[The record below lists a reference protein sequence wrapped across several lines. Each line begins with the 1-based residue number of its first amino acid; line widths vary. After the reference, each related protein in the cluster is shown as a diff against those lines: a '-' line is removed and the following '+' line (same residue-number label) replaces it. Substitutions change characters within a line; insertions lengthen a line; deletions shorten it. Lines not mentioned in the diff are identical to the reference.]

1 MFRRKINDY
10 ISLVKNKTETGEI
23 LIYGDIMDNKWYDE
37 AVTPKSVL
45 DALNEIGKASQLD
58 VRVNS
63 YGGSVFAGNAI
74 FNIIDNY
81 REKNKCNV
89 TAYID
94 GIGASMGSGIPMV
107 ANKIIMHENSML
119 MVHRPLSFACG
130 NVDDL
135 EEEKRILNQCEKTLI
150 SNYMRHFNGT
160 EDEMKALLVGENGD
174 GTWLT
179 ADEALECGLCDEII
193 VPMEISASAKGV
205 CINGIQY
212 NAELLDK
219 IKAKYPTIKIKEESE
234 ENNLMKYDKKLLDS
248 FGISKEDFEAKY
260 ENDSQAFVNFVCE
273 NTITT
278 AKETLIDI
286 SEVFITNETAKEKFG
301 DLSVED
307 IETKL
312 KDTVTVTD
320 EEKKKVLA
328 YDKIV
333 KDEIS
338 NALKL
343 GVGALGEK
351 FDDQKWEKHLSNCS
365 LDEIKNTADLW
376 QTQKEIAL
384 NAGKRISDPSLN
396 TNFASKEP
404 INVIKRSAK

>member
-1 MFRRKINDY
+1 
-10 ISLVKNKTETGEI
+10 
-23 LIYGDIMDNKWYDE
+23 
-37 AVTPKSVL
+37 
-45 DALNEIGKASQLD
+45 
-58 VRVNS
+58 
-63 YGGSVFAGNAI
+63 
-74 FNIIDNY
+74 
-81 REKNKCNV
+81 
-89 TAYID
+89 
-94 GIGASMGSGIPMV
+94 
-107 ANKIIMHENSML
+107 
-119 MVHRPLSFACG
+119 
-130 NVDDL
+130 
-135 EEEKRILNQCEKTLI
+135 
-150 SNYMRHFNGT
+150 MRHFNGT

-193 VPMEISASAKGV
+193 EPMEISASAKGV

-234 ENNLMKYDKKLLDS
+234 ENDLMKYDKKLLDS

-384 NAGKRISDPSLN
+384 NAGKRISNHDNFSFGANNEKDLN
-396 TNFASKEP
+396 DFKF
-404 INVIKRSAK
+404 